1 MSVQHA
7 TPFDVVVVGG
17 SQAGLAVAYYLK
29 KRGLRFVVLDAAP
42 EIGQV
47 WKSRWDSLQLFT
59 PAQYSGLPGMD
70 FPAAHDVYPSKDEV
84 AAYLQ
89 SYVSAFDLPV
99 RLNARVTSLTRTAAA
114 TS

>member
-1 MSVQHA
+1 M
-7 TPFDVVVVGG
+7 
-17 SQAGLAVAYYLK
+17 L
-29 KRGLRFVVLDAAP
+29 LDAEP
-42 EIGQV
+42 EIGHV
-47 WKSRWDSLQLFT
+47 WKSRWDSLTLFT

-89 SYVSAFDLPV
+89 SYASAFDLPV
-99 RLNARVTSLTRTAAA
+99 RPNARVTSLARTATA